1 MSEEDP
7 SIQFVENLVQEC
19 TKYNLEGLDKLE
31 PFSTLELERIYNGT
45 GADWMPERARKALD
59 FISRD
64 LLPIVLI
71 HDVEFK
77 LGGSREDFYQAN
89 ERLRRNGD
97 KLARAKYGWWRLR
110 RYRLI
115 AQANLFADICHIA
128 GWVAFN
134 RVEW

>member
-1 MSEEDP
+1 MSEEVL
-7 SIQFVENLVQEC
+7 SLQLVENLVQEC

-31 PFSTLELERIYNGT
+31 QFSTQELAGIYNGT
-45 GADWMPERARKALD
+45 GAEWMPERARKALD
-59 FISRD
+59 FISKD
-64 LLPIVLI
+64 LLPVVLI

-89 ERLRRNGD
+89 ERLRRNGV
-97 KLARAKYGWWRLR
+97 KLAKVKYGWWRLR

-115 AQANLFADICHIA
+115 AQANLFADICHVA

-134 RVEW
+134 HTGV